1 MRRLL
6 DAFVVATMSS
16 AAVGNTG
23 AAQAAPSRE
32 LSETEQV
39 VVMIRCTTTSGEQIG
54 AGIIFGAANGRLYI
68 VTANHVVR
76 PGAVGATDI
85 RVELRSRPGEPVPAT
100 LTTRFDASADIAV
113 LTIAATIDTASIPFD
128 RLGDAAALVRGDG
141 VYALGYPQGKPW
153 AINVA
158 PLPVSAVSDS
168 LISFE
173 SSFVTEGHSGGALL
187 NQRSEIV
194 GLLLNVAPPE
204 ATARNISQVLDI
216 VRGWKF
222 PVNLRGRFEL
232 AALDRVSAGSG
243 FTCTITRD
251 GTAQCWGSNDD
262 GELGTGARISSMSP
276 TRVSTSLKF
285 VSISAAYGYACALT
299 IGGTA
304 YCWGNAG
311 TEAALAPDTSPVPGS
326 PAARRIPV
334 PVAAE
339 IVFTSLS
346 TGYSHACGVTRAGAV
361 YCWGDNEKGQL
372 GDGSTTSSRKPVRV
386 ASVMMFRS
394 VSAGLLHTCGIAID
408 GRAYCWGSG
417 AWGALGNGS
426 EKSSVRPIAVPGTL
440 RFASVSAGS
449 LYTCGVT
456 RAAAA
461 YCWGH
466 NEHGELGNGGYSGA
480 TTPKPVIG
488 GNLFR
493 SITTH
498 RTSGR
503 SVTCGVTTAGKAMCW
518 GWASEALGQYDFD
531 DTTPGV
537 VVGDL
542 VFQSVT
548 VGFSHACGV
557 VKSGDVYCWG
567 DNRYGQLG
575 DGSTTTRI
583 TPALVPIPP

>member
-6 DAFVVATMSS
+6 DSLLIATGSCVI
-16 AAVGNTG
+16 VGSTG
-23 AAQAAPSRE
+23 AAQTAPSRE

-39 VVMIRCTTTSGEQIG
+39 VVMIRCSTPNGEQIG
-54 AGIIFGAANGRLYI
+54 AGIIVGAANDRLYI

-76 PGAVGATDI
+76 LGAVGATDI

-100 LTTRFDASADIAV
+100 LTTRFDAGADIAV
-113 LTIAATIDTASIPFD
+113 LSIAAIVDSTRIPFD
-128 RLGDAAALVRGDG
+128 RLGDPGALVRGDG

-158 PLPVSAVSDS
+158 PLPVSAVSDT
-168 LISFE
+168 LLTFE
-173 SSFVTEGHSGGALL
+173 SSLVTEGHSGGALL

-222 PVNLRGRFEL
+222 PVNLRARFDV
-232 AALDRVSAGSG
+232 AALDRVSAGAG
-243 FTCTITRD
+243 FTCSVTRD

-262 GELGTGARISSMSP
+262 GELGTGGRTSSMSP
-276 TRVSTSLKF
+276 ARVSTTLKF
-285 VSISAAYGYACALT
+285 ASISAAYGYACALT
-299 IGGTA
+299 VAGTA

-311 TEAALAPDTSPVPGS
+311 TNAALAPETGTVPGT

-334 PVAAE
+334 QVAAD
-339 IVFTSLS
+339 ITFTSLS
-346 TGYSHACGVTRAGAV
+346 AGYGHACGVTRTGAV

-372 GDGSTTSSRKPVRV
+372 GDGSATGSRKPVRV
-386 ASVMMFRS
+386 ATGLTFRS
-394 VSAGLLHTCGIAID
+394 VSAGLMHTCAIAVD
-408 GRAYCWGSG
+408 DRAYCWGSG

-426 EKSSVRPIAVPGTL
+426 EKSSARPVVVGGTL
-440 RFASVSAGS
+440 RFASVSAGTS
-449 LYTCGVT
+449 YTCAVT
-456 RAAAA
+456 RAGAA
-461 YCWGH
+461 YCWGS
-466 NEHGELGNGGYSGA
+466 NDTGQLGNGSSSGV
-480 TTPKPVIG
+480 TTPTPVVG
-488 GNLFR
+488 VHRFR
-493 SITTH
+493 SVSTN

-503 SVTCGVTTAGKAMCW
+503 SVTCGVTTVGKAMCW
-518 GWASEALGQYDFD
+518 GWESEALGQFEFADS
-531 DTTPGV
+531 TPGV

-557 VKSGDVYCWG
+557 VKGGDVYCWG
-567 DNRYGQLG
+567 NNRYGQLG

-583 TPALVPIPP
+583 TPGLVPIPP